1 MNTTRL
7 VILLIVF
14 FVFFTARSSAGQSR
28 AAGNSGGVTGTGR
41 HADTSAE
48 KETTAPQQVS
58 EKSTARAGSL
68 SQIVYEGNT
77 YTIHTCRELSQS
89 AKNFDNESI
98 AIQAAHIL
106 KTDFYDA
113 YRRQIFVSDRTGR
126 YERIFVEL
134 YSPLSAVLEKM
145 EGRTGTLYGSLQCKP
160 SCGSFIV
167 ARWKIKE

>member
-1 MNTTRL
+1 MNKIRL

-14 FVFFTARSSAGQSR
+14 FFFSTALSSAGQNR
-28 AAGNSGGVTGTGR
+28 AAGNSGGVTGTVM
-41 HADTSAE
+41 HTDTSAG
-48 KETTAPQQVS
+48 KVNTAAQQVS
-58 EKSTARAGSL
+58 GKSTARAGGL
-68 SQIVYEGNT
+68 SQIVYEGKK
-77 YTIHTCRELSQS
+77 YTVLTCRDLTQS

-98 AIQAAHIL
+98 AIQAAHIR

-113 YRRQIFVSDRTGR
+113 YRRQILVSDRTGR

-145 EGRTGTLYGSLQCKP
+145 EGKTGTLYGSLQCKP

-167 ARWKIKE
+167 TRWEIKE

>member
-1 MNTTRL
+1 MNKTSF
-7 VILLIVF
+7 VIFLILFF
-14 FVFFTARSSAGQSR
+14 FVSTALSSAEQRR
-28 AAGNSGGVTGTGR
+28 AAGNSGGGTD
-41 HADTSAE
+41 HTDTSAG
-48 KETTAPQQVS
+48 KVNAAPQQVS
-58 EKSTARAGSL
+58 EKSTARAGGL

-77 YTIHTCRELSQS
+77 YTLLSCRDLTQS

-98 AIQAAHIL
+98 AIQDAHIR

-134 YSPLSAVLEKM
+134 YSPLSAVLENM
-145 EGRTGTLYGSLQCKP
+145 EGRTGTLYGSRQCKP

-167 ARWKIKE
+167 ARWKIKD